1 MTRSTA
7 TAGAALAMVLA
18 GPAFA
23 DTTDVTWQTEVRVG
37 KEGAFCADDPNC
49 FNRYHPDI
57 PPVATAAPG
66 DYIVFETRDALD
78 SDLTL
83 DSNADDVAALDL
95 SGVHPLQGPVA
106 IEGAERGDVLAVT
119 VVDIAPDQFG
129 YTVIVPGFGFLRD
142 EFTEPYFV
150 GWRQSRTHAVSDQM
164 PGIAV
169 PYEAFTGA
177 IGTMPGPEEVTNWLA
192 RETALAEVGGVALPP
207 EPTGALPADLC
218 GPDGSVAS
226 ECLRTV
232 PPRENGGNMDV
243 QQMQVGT
250 TILIPCFVDGCNL
263 FVGDVHYAQGDGE
276 VSGTAIETGAVVTV
290 TTELRKGAGEFITAP
305 QVEGGGQIKDMEPS
319 SFHQTIGFPL
329 KDAGEVPVYHTYLD
343 SEPIEGLENLSEDLT
358 LAARNALRAMVDHIQ
373 REHGLT
379 REQAYILASVAVDLR
394 VGQVVDVPNYIM
406 TAVLN
411 EDVFIDDEGDA
422 DGDDAE

>member
-1 MTRSTA
+1 MSRSLPTLVA
-7 TAGAALAMVLA
+7 TAATAATGLACVA
-18 GPAFA
+18 VA
-23 DTTDVTWQTEVRVG
+23 DTADVTWQSRVVVDKQG
-37 KEGAFCADDPNC
+37 EFCADDPNC

-57 PPVATAAPG
+57 EPVATAAPG
-66 DYIVFETRDALD
+66 DFIVFETRDALD

-83 DSNADDVAALDL
+83 DSNADDVGALDL
-95 SGVHPLQGPVA
+95 SGVHPLQGPVF
-106 IEGAERGDVLAVT
+106 IEGGEPGDVLAVT
-119 VVDIAPDQFG
+119 VVDIDPDEFG

-150 GWRQSRTHAVSDQM
+150 GWRQTRTHAVSDQM

-169 PYEAFTGA
+169 PYEAFTGS
-177 IGTMPGPEEVTNWLA
+177 IGTMPGEDEVTAWLA
-192 RETALAEVGGVALPP
+192 RESELAEAGGVALLP
-207 EPTGALPADLC
+207 EPTGALPAELC
-218 GPDGSVAS
+218 GPDGNAADR
-226 ECLRTV
+226 CLRTV

-290 TTELRKGAGEFITAP
+290 TTALRKGAGEFISAP
-305 QVEGGGQIKDMEPS
+305 QVEGGGQIKDIEPS
-319 SFHQTIGFPL
+319 SFHQTIGYPL
-329 KDAGEVPVYHTYLD
+329 KEAGEVPVYHTYLD
-343 SEPIEGLENLSEDLT
+343 SEQIEGLSNLSEDLT
-358 LAARNALRAMVDHIQ
+358 LAARNALRAMVDHIE
-373 REHGLT
+373 RERGLT

-394 VGQVVDVPNYIM
+394 VGQVVDVPNYVI

-411 EDVFIDDEGDA
+411 EDVFVE
-422 DGDDAE
+422 DGADDAGE

>member
-1 MTRSTA
+1 
-7 TAGAALAMVLA
+7 
-18 GPAFA
+18 
-23 DTTDVTWQTEVRVG
+23 
-37 KEGAFCADDPNC
+37 
-49 FNRYHPDI
+49 
-57 PPVATAAPG
+57 
-66 DYIVFETRDALD
+66 
-78 SDLTL
+78 
-83 DSNADDVAALDL
+83 
-95 SGVHPLQGPVA
+95 LQGPVF
-106 IEGAERGDVLAVT
+106 IEGGERGDVLAVT
-119 VVDIAPDQFG
+119 VVDIAPDEFG

-150 GWRQSRTHAVSDQM
+150 GWRQTRTHAVSDQM

-169 PYEAFTGA
+169 PYEAFTGS
-177 IGTMPGPEEVTNWLA
+177 IGTMPGEEEVEAWLA
-192 RETALAEVGGVALPP
+192 RESQLAQVGGVALLP
-207 EPTGALPADLC
+207 EPTGALPVAIC
-218 GPDGSVAS
+218 GPDGTHA
-226 ECLRTV
+226 ERCLRTV

-263 FVGDVHYAQGDGE
+263 FIGDVHYAQGDGE

-305 QVEGGGQIKDMEPS
+305 QVEGGSQIKDIEPS

-343 SEPIEGLENLSEDLT
+343 SEQIEGLSNLSEDLT
-358 LAARNALRAMVDHIQ
+358 LAARNALRAMIDHIE

-394 VGQVVDVPNYIM
+394 VGQVVDVPNYVI

-411 EDVFIDDEGDA
+411 EDVFVGGNGADE
-422 DGDDAE
+422 